1 MLNCLRI
8 NIVQTLFCQT
18 WSLETTVDN
27 LAKYDLSLF
36 DKLLIEGGQYRITE
50 LQRDPKADEYVLKA
64 WEV

>member
-1 MLNCLRI
+1 
-8 NIVQTLFCQT
+8 LFCQT